1 MDGGGRSS
9 DGPSPGQVD
18 RPDVE
23 LSQRG
28 KKQAVADVPNSEP
41 YPRTASYLSSCGP
54 SRAARDFMHPEEEPP
69 PADGG
74 KPRLKGVLVPT
85 WAAEISGGAVEL
97 WREGG
102 RR

>member
-1 MDGGGRSS
+1 MDGDGRSS

-23 LSQRG
+23 LSRG

-41 YPRTASYLSSCGP
+41 YPHTASYLSSCGF
-54 SRAARDFMHPEEEPP
+54 SRGAGDFMHPEEETP

-74 KPRLKGVLVPT
+74 KPRLKDVRVPT
-85 WAAEISGGAVEL
+85 CAAEISGDAVEL